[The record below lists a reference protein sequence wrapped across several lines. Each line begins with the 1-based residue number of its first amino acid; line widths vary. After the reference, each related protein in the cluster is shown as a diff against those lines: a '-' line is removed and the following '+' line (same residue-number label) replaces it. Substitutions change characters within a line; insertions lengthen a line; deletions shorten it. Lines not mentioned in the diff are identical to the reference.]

1 MASKRR
7 FRLVVE
13 SASTKSKPLVT
24 DLGKP
29 LEESR
34 NELKDLWVKVII
46 QSIRDAGSANIK
58 TRAEIYRWI
67 NSSEYKQVC
76 LYANINPTTLKKGL
90 LYLIEVSE
98 NFPRATVVR
107 SISILESELP
117 NMKLK
122 DK

>member
-1 MASKRR
+1 VS
-7 FRLVVE
+7 
-13 SASTKSKPLVT
+13 

-34 NELKDLWVKVII
+34 NELRELWIRVII

-67 NSSEYKQVC
+67 NTTEYKQVC
-76 LYANINPTTLKKGL
+76 GYASINHSLLKKGL

-98 NFPRATVVR
+98 NFPRAMVVK
-107 SISILESELP
+107 SIGIMESELP
-117 NMKLK
+117 NMELK
-122 DK
+122 K